1 MGGNYYDWKPIHPVT
16 LSSFWLGK
24 YPVTF
29 EEYDRFCDATDREKP
44 DDEGW
49 GLGRRPVIN
58 VSWDDAQGYCQWLSR
73 QTGKTYRL
81 PTEAEW
87 EFAARGGI
95 LSKGFQYAGSNDLGE
110 VAWHKKNSGKKSQ
123 LVGEKKPN
131 ELGLHDMS
139 GNVSEWCGDWYEDY
153 STGTQTNPKGPTK
166 GTERVFRSGS

>member
-58 VSWDDAQGYCQWLSR
+58 VSWDDAQAYCQWLS
-73 QTGKTYRL
+73 
-81 PTEAEW
+81 
-87 EFAARGGI
+87 
-95 LSKGFQYAGSNDLGE
+95 
-110 VAWHKKNSGKKSQ
+110 
-123 LVGEKKPN
+123 
-131 ELGLHDMS
+131 
-139 GNVSEWCGDWYEDY
+139 
-153 STGTQTNPKGPTK
+153 
-166 GTERVFRSGS
+166 